1 MNLPPN
7 RAAWPAFWKE
17 LFEERA
23 ALIEYQANLSRET
36 AEFRAEIDIRKQA
49 AQSGKERGITYM
61 TTSENTKGFAI

>member
-1 MNLPPN
+1 VNLPPN
-7 RAAWPAFWKE
+7 RAAWPARWKE

-49 AQSGKERGITYM
+49 AQSGKERIRV
-61 TTSENTKGFAI
+61 